1 MSPSSPRARTDYLFS
16 SPRVLGRLPSMGFS
30 ELQLKTMIL
39 PAASKQF
46 GTGEHVRDT
55 QDVEAGA
62 MATGNAAEDVFDHRR
77 FALVFPN
84 SRIYLPQIGED
95 LDGLDV
101 PPPAPIPGL
110 RTSYKNPGLNRSPF
124 GLS

>member
-46 GTGEHVRDT
+46 GTGELVRDA

-62 MATGNAAEDVFDHRR
+62 MATGNAAEVSVERCHCREPQFSRLKLNA
-77 FALVFPN
+77 FALGLISEMF
-84 SRIYLPQIGED
+84 IGSALYD
-95 LDGLDV
+95 CWVSCPLTHGDV
-101 PPPAPIPGL
+101 GIQ
-110 RTSYKNPGLNRSPF
+110 T
-124 GLS
+124 